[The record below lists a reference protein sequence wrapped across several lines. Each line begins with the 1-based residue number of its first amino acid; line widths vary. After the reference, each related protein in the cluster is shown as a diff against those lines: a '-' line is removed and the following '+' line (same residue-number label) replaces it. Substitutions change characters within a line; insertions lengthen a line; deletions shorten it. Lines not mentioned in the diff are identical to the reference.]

1 MYTEQMYKDSL
12 AHHGILGQ
20 KWGVLNGPPYP
31 LSYQSH
37 SRIEQKKNSTSRIDG
52 ISKHNKPKSSDNRL
66 VRENKKNSKNNVQ
79 TIKSKSTVKT
89 SSKSS
94 STKSNTKT
102 ENKKQLT
109 EKQKKVLKGVAIGAG
124 IAAVAGLSAYAYHK
138 NPAVRDAVNK
148 LVEKSKNRSI
158 SSLNSSFNTEFTDE
172 LASKGVKIQDNFI
185 KHKGLR
191 TGMDYVNDIKVSNM
205 GSKAKVFGRNHNY
218 WKNAVNV
225 EFRARGADTVSQIS
239 SGLNSDNPT
248 TVAKSLFKAFNMDRK
263 EAGEIASMMSK
274 NMEPSDLFK
283 NLESQPPGSRGIIGA
298 RMMGGGPHD
307 YHFFNYRIAE
317 NGQIR
322 FLDGYGDVMYGKINF
337 TNDPTSTKGLFQTN
351 GILYFRTDN
360 RNMNIDLITKE
371 IVQNNDGQHYSK
383 SAMNKAKKIIK
394 DIKAHGSD
402 PEYINKT
409 YGDLIV
415 GDLVREYTDKDT
427 GKITQ
432 DIKYGVNSLYG
443 LKKK

>member
-205 GSKAKVFGRNHNY
+205 VQKPKCL
-218 WKNAVNV
+218 
-225 EFRARGADTVSQIS
+225 EEIIT
-239 SGLNSDNPT
+239 
-248 TVAKSLFKAFNMDRK
+248 
-263 EAGEIASMMSK
+263 AGKM
-274 NMEPSDLFK
+274 
-283 NLESQPPGSRGIIGA
+283 Q
-298 RMMGGGPHD
+298 
-307 YHFFNYRIAE
+307 
-317 NGQIR
+317 
-322 FLDGYGDVMYGKINF
+322 
-337 TNDPTSTKGLFQTN
+337 
-351 GILYFRTDN
+351 
-360 RNMNIDLITKE
+360 
-371 IVQNNDGQHYSK
+371 
-383 SAMNKAKKIIK
+383 
-394 DIKAHGSD
+394 
-402 PEYINKT
+402 
-409 YGDLIV
+409 
-415 GDLVREYTDKDT
+415 
-427 GKITQ
+427 
-432 DIKYGVNSLYG
+432 
-443 LKKK
+443 